1 MAQPLRR
8 RHPPRHRLHQPSPQQ
23 PRHRRP
29 QQPRRLQL
37 QQHRQP
43 EQNRWLRRKQ
53 RVPPRKLPPRQAE
66 GRAKSGSTRAA
77 RCITV
82 PAHIGMAR
90 RKRAS
95 TCPRRRPR
103 RRASS
108 RITAKPA
115 SSERLNHHAATGGA
129 CSDRIPASSTS
140 SKIATARVHPADAPR
155 ILCGKQE
162 ITKPSP
168 GSASRLCS
176 FSRWQ

>member
-1 MAQPLRR
+1 MAQRLRR
-8 RHPPRHRLHQPSPQQ
+8 RRPPRRRLHQRSPQP

-29 QQPRRLQL
+29 LLQRSLQL
-37 QQHRQP
+37 QRRQLP
-43 EQNRWLRRKQ
+43 LQKRRLKRQQ
-53 RVPPRKLPPRQAE
+53 RVPPRRLPPRQAVDP
-66 GRAKSGSTRAA
+66 AKSGSTRAA

-82 PAHIGMAR
+82 LARGGMGR

-95 TCPRRRPR
+95 ICPRRRPR

-115 SSERLNHHAATGGA
+115 SSERPSHHAATGGV
-129 CSDRIPASSTS
+129 CSDRIAASSTS

-155 ILCGKQE
+155 ILCGKHE

-168 GSASRLCS
+168 GNASRLCS

>member
-1 MAQPLRR
+1 MAQRPRR
-8 RHPPRHRLHQPSPQQ
+8 QH
-23 PRHRRP
+23 P
-29 QQPRRLQL
+29 QQPRRRCPQQQPRPQL

-43 EQNRWLRRKQ
+43 EQKRRLRRKQ
-53 RVPPRKLPPRQAE
+53 RVPPRRLPPRQAE

-95 TCPRRRPR
+95 ICPRRRPR

-115 SSERLNHHAATGGA
+115 SSERLGHHAATGGA
-129 CSDRIPASSTS
+129 CSDRIAASSTS

-155 ILCGKQE
+155 ILCGKHE

-168 GSASRLCS
+168 GNASRLCS